1 MLPTETFEGESCI
14 QGYHTYSAVL
24 VATVREQ
31 LQCVME
37 RRNVKDPFA
46 AAVLNGSDIVG
57 HSQQDFTIVLALH
70 QDYLH
75 CNWVETVF
83 R

>member
-24 VATVREQ
+24 VATVGEQ
-31 LQCVME
+31 LQCSLE
-37 RRNVKDPFA
+37 RGNAKDLFA

-57 HSQQDFTIVLALH
+57 HSPEDFTIVLALH
-70 QDYLH
+70 
-75 CNWVETVF
+75 
-83 R
+83 